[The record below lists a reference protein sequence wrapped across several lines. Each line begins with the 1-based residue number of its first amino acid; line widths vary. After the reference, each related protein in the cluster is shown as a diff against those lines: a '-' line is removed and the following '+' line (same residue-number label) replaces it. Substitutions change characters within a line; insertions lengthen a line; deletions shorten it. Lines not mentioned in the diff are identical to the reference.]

1 MTGELSSG
9 EQKTEVD
16 VDRSLDGLLAY
27 IPTGSTIPDDVW
39 ARRHKYFIVTVL
51 VHVPVLFGLG
61 MLEGTEPV
69 TGATLPAIP
78 LETLLLEIGI
88 IVAFA
93 GAAAVPQLG
102 RRLRTV
108 LAVTGLA
115 FCSGTLVHVS
125 GGYIEAHFHFF
136 VAIGIAAIYEDWL
149 PFGVGITYVVVTHGL
164 FGMIDPSRVY
174 NHTAAQLNPWVWG
187 VIHGGFV
194 AVLAGA
200 LTIHLSSIERSRKK
214 AQRELQRARERA
226 TQIDD
231 LEERQAEI
239 EREKAEAEQLKTEA
253 ERQREEV
260 EELNAH
266 LQEKTEEYRDAM
278 SRVADGDLTVRVD
291 PESQSEAMAEIGHAL
306 NDMTREIEGTVTR
319 IQSFAAAVETQ
330 TSEAD
335 SATRQVAE
343 ASQEVSDSIQ
353 EIATGTDDQRRM
365 LDEASGE
372 VSDFSAAIEEVAA
385 SAQEVAQVSDETTT
399 IAADGRELADEMLED
414 ARSVQ
419 ASIDTT
425 VETVDELETQM
436 DAIAEITDVISDIA
450 EQTNLLALNA
460 NIEAARAGDG
470 GNGGSGSAEGF
481 DVVANEV
488 KQLAEET
495 QDSAGDIRD
504 RIAAT
509 QSRTDD
515 VVSQVERAS
524 DLMEREIEAVTD
536 VVEVFERV
544 ASNAERT
551 DDGVREISETTDS
564 QAASI
569 EEVVSMI
576 DEVTE
581 ISDGSAA
588 EAESVSAAVEEQT
601 ASMDEISESVS
612 SVATQAGE
620 LEDLLTT
627 FVVDGTGTDGRPDAS
642 ATPTGADP

>member
-1 MTGELSSG
+1 MTGQLSSG
-9 EQKTEVD
+9 DERTGVE
-16 VDRSLDGLLAY
+16 VDRSVDGLLAY

-69 TGATLPAIP
+69 TGAAFPTIP
-78 LETLLLEIGI
+78 IETLLLETGI

-93 GAAAVPQLG
+93 GAAAVPRLG

-149 PFGVGITYVVVTHGL
+149 PFGIGISYVVVTHGL

-200 LTIHLSSIERSRKK
+200 LTIHLSSIERSRKQ

-231 LEERQAEI
+231 LEQRQAEI

-253 ERQREEV
+253 EQQREEV

-266 LQEKTEEYRDAM
+266 LQEKAEAYRDAM
-278 SRVADGDLTVRVD
+278 SRAADGDLTVRVD
-291 PESQSEAMAEIGHAL
+291 PESQSEAMAEIGRAL
-306 NDMTREIEGTVTR
+306 NDMTSEIEGTVTR

-335 SATRQVAE
+335 SATQQVAE

-372 VSDFSAAIEEVAA
+372 VADFSAAIEEVAA

-450 EQTNLLALNA
+450 GQTNLLALNA
-460 NIEAARAGDG
+460 NIEAARAGAGD
-470 GNGGSGSAEGF
+470 GSGSAEGF

-612 SVATQAGE
+612 SVAAQAGE
-620 LEDLLTT
+620 LEELLTT
-627 FVVDGTGTDGRPDAS
+627 FVVDDTGTDGRPDTS
-642 ATPTGADP
+642 ATATGAGP